1 MRREKNN
8 KGEICTRKWV
18 FPTCR
23 FKRLELS
30 GAGTKFV
37 PRVPLITS
45 PTIVSVRALN
55 ELVWTEV
62 SVSRTMM
69 GTAKWKQGT
78 VLLVR
83 MRINQRHR

>member
-18 FPTCR
+18 FPTCQ
-23 FKRLELS
+23 FKRLETS
-30 GAGTKFV
+30 DGVTNSV
-37 PRVPLITS
+37 PEVLLITS
-45 PTIVSVRALN
+45 PTTVSVRALN
-55 ELVWTEV
+55 KLVWTEV

-78 VLLVR
+78 ALLVR
-83 MRINQRHR
+83 MRIQ